1 MAARWGYASRKVM
14 TLELSLASLLQ
25 RKLGELSNPELRMM
39 LDVSSADYLNY
50 VKVRRGLIGLPDS
63 TETAIFLV
71 EEAFEDNPVE
81 VVKDLSEWLDL
92 WIVKW
97 RQRVRLVLTPSR
109 SGAEAQRIEGLASSV
124 YARLPFISELKD
136 LTVGSL
142 IEVGEVCF
150 TNFLAESMIKNSL
163 AKMLRDAGN
172 ERRLLNVLKDNP
184 FLLLDEVL
192 RQVKKLRHYKGPL
205 VTVWVGSVLRENTLW
220 RYPTY

>member
-1 MAARWGYASRKVM
+1 M

-81 VVKDLSEWLDL
+81 AVKDLSEWLDL

>member
-1 MAARWGYASRKVM
+1 MAPRWGYTSRRVM
-14 TLELSLASLLQ
+14 TLEFSLASLLK
-25 RKLGELSNPELRMM
+25 RKLGELSDPELRMM

-71 EEAFEDNPVE
+71 EEAFENSPVE
-81 VVKDLSEWLDL
+81 TVKDLSEWLDL

-109 SGAEAQRIEGLASSV
+109 TDAEARKIEGLASSV
-124 YARLPFISELKD
+124 YAKLPFISELKD

-163 AKMLRDAGN
+163 AKMLRDAGS

-184 FLLLDEVL
+184 FVLLDEVL

-205 VTVWVGSVLRENTLW
+205 VTVWVGSVLRENMLW